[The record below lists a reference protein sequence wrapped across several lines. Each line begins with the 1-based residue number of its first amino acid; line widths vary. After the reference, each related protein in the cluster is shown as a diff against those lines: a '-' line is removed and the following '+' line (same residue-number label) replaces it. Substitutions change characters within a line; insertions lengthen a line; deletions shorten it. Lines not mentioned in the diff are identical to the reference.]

1 MNNASK
7 SGHIIIINFFQK
19 SFKKSID
26 ILIFSCI
33 MKKIKEGEK
42 TNENILY

>member
-7 SGHIIIINFFQK
+7 SEHNIIINFFQK

-26 ILIFSCI
+26 IFIFFVY
-33 MKKIKEGEK
+33 
-42 TNENILY
+42 NEEN